1 MVPRCFAHLLTCY
14 LLMEPPVALP
24 VVVMLNTDVMAFMQM
39 QIRPSNDV
47 VELGFS
53 VQNTIDS
60 NRSASEHLVLD
71 EFDEFSWGT
80 FCPITSDTSFNY
92 AFETPGG
99 CLTDEHRK
107 VAAKGLQ
114 SVHDCTFL
122 IRQALRDVHHSSPG
136 EFWDDLNG

>member
-1 MVPRCFAHLLTCY
+1 MVLRWFAHLCACI

-60 NRSASEHLVLD
+60 NRSASEHIVLD
-71 EFDEFSWGT
+71 EFNEFNMVSASAHKCQSTPINLNVLT
-80 FCPITSDTSFNY
+80 FF
-92 AFETPGG
+92 GV
-99 CLTDEHRK
+99 L
-107 VAAKGLQ
+107 
-114 SVHDCTFL
+114 
-122 IRQALRDVHHSSPG
+122 
-136 EFWDDLNG
+136 

>member
-1 MVPRCFAHLLTCY
+1 MVLRWFAHLCACI

-53 VQNTIDS
+53 VQNILDS

-71 EFDEFSWGT
+71 EFNQSFSGD
-80 FCPITSDTSFNY
+80 PL
-92 AFETPGG
+92 PP
-99 CLTDEHRK
+99 CLP
-107 VAAKGLQ
+107 LY
-114 SVHDCTFL
+114 
-122 IRQALRDVHHSSPG
+122 RQ
-136 EFWDDLNG
+136 